1 MWLTDGVRFTA
12 ARNNVLLHFESLPTT
27 PSPPPPTQIHG
38 GLLGVR
44 GSASHEADMAA
55 HGIRPIDIVL
65 VRTAVKLS

>member
-27 PSPPPPTQIHG
+27 PPPTQIHG

-65 VRTAVKLS
+65 VRTAVKLN